1 MKLNKGMARR
11 GLLPWWITVPVF
23 LIICGSLFINL
34 VQYQVSIASKQQELQ
49 SVQNQLSA
57 QLTENAELSGT
68 LEQVES
74 AIIERYAREQG
85 YAKPNER
92 VFVDISGK

>member
-1 MKLNKGMARR
+1 MNRRR
-11 GLLPWWITVPVF
+11 GLLPQWLLVGGF
-23 LIICGSLFINL
+23 LLLRGYLFVSLIH
-34 VQYQVSIASKQQELQ
+34 YQVSIGSKQQELL
-49 SVQNQLSA
+49 SVQNQLNS
-57 QLTENAELSGT
+57 QLTENAELSNT
-68 LEQVES
+68 LEQGDD

>member
-1 MKLNKGMARR
+1 MNRRR
-11 GLLPWWITVPVF
+11 GLLPQWLLVGGF
-23 LIICGSLFINL
+23 LLLCGYLFVSLIH
-34 VQYQVSIASKQQELQ
+34 YQVSIGSKQQELL
-49 SVQNQLSA
+49 SAQNQLNS
-57 QLTENAELSGT
+57 QLTENAELSNT
-68 LEQVES
+68 LEQGDD